1 MLHLIM
7 QWPSFDMKSAI
18 LPQILKLEDSF
29 REYEKIAST
38 LAEEIRFAVLMK
50 CLGGQLKTYLQVSL
64 RDSTTY
70 DELRE
75 AAIRY
80 DQSTIRWT
88 NAMAL
93 GSAVA
98 SPADTAI
105 PMDVD
110 RIEKGGKGKKG
121 KSKSA
126 GKGKDKNK
134 GKQKSKQGDK
144 GYHSGKGYGNQQQTS
159 WSSKGS
165 SWQNSSWYNSSDGFG
180 KGGKSQK
187 GNKGK
192 DSGKSKDVTCHKC
205 GGQGHNARD
214 CRVRAVGQSD
224 NGANTTDGKADN
236 TGKGN
241 SSGSAQVNRVSFAP
255 NVSAATVYREF
266 NFDISGSDNFSD
278 FPVFM

>member
-1 MLHLIM
+1 M
-7 QWPSFDMKSAI
+7 QFFH
-18 LPQILKLEDSF
+18 ILKLEDSF

-110 RIEKGGKGKKG
+110 RIEKGGKGKGNPSPLARARTRTKESRNRNKVTKVTILAKG
-121 KSKSA
+121 MEINSRLRGVQRDRH
-126 GKGKDKNK
+126 GKIHHGTTIQMVLEKVENPKRETK
-134 GKQKSKQGDK
+134 
-144 GYHSGKGYGNQQQTS
+144 
-159 WSSKGS
+159 
-165 SWQNSSWYNSSDGFG
+165 
-180 KGGKSQK
+180 
-187 GNKGK
+187 
-192 DSGKSKDVTCHKC
+192 
-205 GGQGHNARD
+205 ARILE
-214 CRVRAVGQSD
+214 
-224 NGANTTDGKADN
+224 KA
-236 TGKGN
+236 
-241 SSGSAQVNRVSFAP
+241 R
-255 NVSAATVYREF
+255 
-266 NFDISGSDNFSD
+266 
-278 FPVFM
+278 M